1 MLGFSITKLLF
12 TIGAI
17 VVIWY
22 GFKWVGRMQQQRER
36 SVDAKQK
43 KTRKAAKSTEPADAI
58 EDMVACSTCG
68 DFVAAKGT
76 RACGRDNC
84 PYPG

>member
-17 VVIWY
+17 AVIWY
-22 GFKWVGRMQQQRER
+22 GFKWVGRMQEQRAAAEKR
-36 SVDAKQK
+36 KPKTARAADKSDAG
-43 KTRKAAKSTEPADAI
+43 ADAI